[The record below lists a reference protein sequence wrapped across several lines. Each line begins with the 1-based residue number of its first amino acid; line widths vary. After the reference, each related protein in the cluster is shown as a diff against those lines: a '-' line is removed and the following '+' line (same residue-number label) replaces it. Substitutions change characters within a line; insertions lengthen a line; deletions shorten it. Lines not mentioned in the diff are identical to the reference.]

1 MNSMLQWFSS
11 RRLFAGG
18 FLLCLFLMIAALYM
32 EHYMGL
38 EPCPLC
44 AFQRLFVIAIGVV
57 ALLAALHNPQRVGQR
72 IYSAVLA
79 LLTLGGLSVAL
90 RHVWLQ
96 HLPPD
101 KVPDCGPGLNYIM
114 DTFPVFD
121 ALRLIFKGSGE
132 CAEVSWRFLGL
143 FSIPELTAGFF
154 VVMLIVEI
162 YIFARKA

>member
-1 MNSMLQWFSS
+1 MLQWFSS